1 MLRSYSDGLCLI
13 VVSLFIISTVPVLGQ
28 TTNGELI
35 SGLFGIISDGSVN
48 PELVKAGAEK
58 TFELIGNAHQC
69 DNAVNSY
76 RDAYRYY
83 NCGSY
88 DLASM
93 CINKSIEAWE
103 QTDYLQ
109 GLPSAMGDIGPSDSW
124 NLKGLILSKLDRYD
138 EAISCFDTALDFNP
152 ENYYAWTNK
161 GDVLY
166 SQGIYE
172 EAIKCYDNSIA
183 INPSYTTAYIQKNSA
198 LSAIQSSANSQE
210 KSGVVHT
217 FYRHLY

>member
-1 MLRSYSDGLCLI
+1 
-13 VVSLFIISTVPVLGQ
+13 
-28 TTNGELI
+28 
-35 SGLFGIISDGSVN
+35 
-48 PELVKAGAEK
+48 
-58 TFELIGNAHQC
+58 
-69 DNAVNSY
+69 
-76 RDAYRYY
+76 
-83 NCGSY
+83 
-88 DLASM
+88 M

-103 QTDYLQ
+103 QTDYLR

-166 SQGIYE
+166 GQGIYE

-210 KSGVVHT
+210 KSGFVHT